1 MSVQQLSSTEL
12 GCEDQVLCS
21 VLGVQN
27 LTKRLGVGGGGGGGW
42 GGGGVLHSGRMR
54 PVFKQSQK
62 SKGKVIMV

>member
-1 MSVQQLSSTEL
+1 MSVQRLSSTEL

-21 VLGVQN
+21 VLGVQD
-27 LTKRLGVGGGGGGGW
+27 LTKRLGGGGHWGGGGGGS
-42 GGGGVLHSGRMR
+42 LHSGRMR